1 MHHGARTPAVLVLAV
16 LATAIAAPLPAQDQ
30 PACARTWVGREAEI
44 EAYLKEAKVAKFEAT
59 QVGITK
65 PSKAL
70 LEPGGP
76 VEAMA
81 WKALPPRLQSG
92 YWESY
97 KSEIAAYELDKLLD
111 LQMVPPKVERTLRG
125 SVGVAVMWASPAASF
140 RERGGVPPPPSGK
153 IPQWTRQLVRAKMF
167 DNLIAN
173 IDPNLGNW
181 LVDPDGHIILIDHSR
196 AFTRTKRLVHTLN
209 NVDQP
214 LWDRMKALDE
224 ASLTRV
230 LRPWLGKHE
239 IRAILDRRDRL
250 GKEIDELIASKGASV
265 IFR

>member
-1 MHHGARTPAVLVLAV
+1 MTPRIRRVTTLAI
-16 LATAIAAPLPAQDQ
+16 AIAAAAIASLPAQEQ
-30 PACARTWVGREAEI
+30 AGCARTWIGREAEI
-44 EAYLKEAKVAKFEAT
+44 EAYLKTAKITKMST
-59 QVGITK
+59 TDVGVTK
-65 PSKAL
+65 PSKVI

-81 WKALPPRLQSG
+81 WKPLAPRMRNG

-97 KSEIAAYELDKLLD
+97 KSEIAAYELDKLLE

-125 SVGVAVMWASPAASF
+125 DTGVAVMWASPTSSF
-140 RERGGVPPPPSGK
+140 RQLGGVPPPPSGK

-196 AFTRTKRLVHTLN
+196 AFTTTKRLVHTMS

-214 LWDRMKALDE
+214 LWDRMKALDR
-224 ASLTRV
+224 ASLTSA
-230 LRPWLGKHE
+230 LGEWLGKAE
-239 IRAILDRRDRL
+239 IGAVLERRDRL
-250 GKEIDELIASKGASV
+250 GKAIDELIASKGQSV
-265 IFR
+265 VMR